1 MKNGI
6 PVTKA
11 PSRKRSSKSSSVKTI
26 AAPSGPDET
35 ISIRK
40 IANGYIVRRCSYG
53 KDSVDETETYTAEK
67 PKIDVGV
74 SK

>member
-1 MKNGI
+1 MRNGI
-6 PVTKA
+6 TVTKMT
-11 PSRKRSSKSSSVKTI
+11 SRKRSTKSNAAKTI

-53 KDSVDETETYTAEK
+53 KTGMDETETFTAEK
-67 PKIDVGV
+67 PKINVGV

>member
-6 PVTKA
+6 TVTKA
-11 PSRKRSSKSSSVKTI
+11 SSRKRSSKASGMKTV

-35 ISIRK
+35 VSIRK

-53 KDSVDETETYTAEK
+53 KNGVDETETYTAEK
-67 PKIDVGV
+67 PKIDVGTA
-74 SK
+74 K